1 MRTTLINVL
10 AMTLALAM
18 FAACGEDAAVEPVAD
33 TATVDAPESAVSV
46 YEAAVNNP
54 LRPTADRNRDAGRKP
69 AGVLEFMAI
78 EPGMTVLDM
87 YSGSGWYAEVIAH
100 VVGSDGK
107 VIAHS
112 NEAYKN
118 FVGDALE
125 ERFAAGR
132 VAQVEILM
140 AANNHLSLEEDS
152 LDAVML
158 AQAFHDMY
166 HEDIGNDW
174 ELLDRV
180 AFLAELR
187 KGLKPDGIVAIIDH
201 TALAGSP
208 PETGDTLH
216 RIDPELVIANMEAAG
231 FIFEASSDLLKN
243 PDDDLTQAVFAKD
256 IRGKTDRFI
265 IRFRNT
271 KQ

>member
-1 MRTTLINVL
+1 MRTTLFTVL
-10 AMTLALAM
+10 ATTLALAL
-18 FAACGEDAAVEPVAD
+18 FAGCGEDAAVEPAAEI
-33 TATVDAPESAVSV
+33 ATIDSPESAVSV
-46 YEAAVNNP
+46 YEAAVSNP
-54 LRPTADRNRDAGRKP
+54 LRPAADRDRDAGRKP
-69 AGVLEFMAI
+69 ADVLEFMGI

-87 YSGSGWYAEVIAH
+87 YSGGGWYAEVIAH
-100 VVGSDGK
+100 VVGSEGR

-140 AANNHLSLEEDS
+140 AANNNLSLEEDS